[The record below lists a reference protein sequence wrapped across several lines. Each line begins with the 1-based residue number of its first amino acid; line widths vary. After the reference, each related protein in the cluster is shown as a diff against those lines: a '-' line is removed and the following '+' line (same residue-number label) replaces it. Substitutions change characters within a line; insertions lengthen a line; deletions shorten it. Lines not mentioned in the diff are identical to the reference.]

1 MESIEQLINQL
12 DTVVNKLWTQYLSL
26 HEELNSHRGKPI
38 DDTNL
43 PEVNRILGEIQDTF
57 AELYPAYSFIAT
69 RYQYA
74 SNAVTQYNEFI
85 ESLKSAGAQQNDP
98 EAPKIIIH

>member
-1 MESIEQLINQL
+1 MQSIEKMTNDLDVEINRM
-12 DTVVNKLWTQYLSL
+12 WTDYLAL

-43 PEVNRILGEIQDTF
+43 SEVNRLLEAIQDTF
-57 AELYPAYSFIAT
+57 AELYPAYHFIAT

-74 SNAVTQYNEFI
+74 SNAVTEYNEFI
-85 ESLKSAGAQQNDP
+85 ESIKSAGAKQD
-98 EAPKIIIH
+98 ESTSSIITS